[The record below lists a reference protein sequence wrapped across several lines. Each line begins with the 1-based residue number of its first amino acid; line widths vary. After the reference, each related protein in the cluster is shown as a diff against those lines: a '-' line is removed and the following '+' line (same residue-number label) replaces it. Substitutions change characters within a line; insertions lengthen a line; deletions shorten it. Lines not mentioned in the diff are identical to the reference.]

1 MKQTILITGG
11 DGYIAQSLYN
21 KLKNAHKI
29 TLINRNDVD
38 ICNKQAVAHY
48 FSDKQFDVVIH
59 TAITGGKQLLKDD
72 DDVLYDNIEMYV
84 NLARESKKYNK
95 FINIGSGAEFFKE
108 CTPYGRSKVIINNLI
123 NKQSNFYNLRVFAV
137 FDQNELDTRF
147 IKASINRALNAE
159 NVVIHQDKYMDFIYM
174 DDFCKIIQHY
184 IQGKDLEKSINCC
197 YEQKQKLSEIAEV
210 IIQTINPE
218 LQINI
223 IDNTIGEP
231 YHGSA
236 QGVPKLNFIGLST
249 GIKNTIKELI
259 DLN

>member
-38 ICNKQAVAHY
+38 LCNKQAVAHY

-123 NKQSNFYNLRVFAV
+123 NKQSNFYNL
-137 FDQNELDTRF
+137 
-147 IKASINRALNAE
+147 
-159 NVVIHQDKYMDFIYM
+159 
-174 DDFCKIIQHY
+174 
-184 IQGKDLEKSINCC
+184 
-197 YEQKQKLSEIAEV
+197 
-210 IIQTINPE
+210 
-218 LQINI
+218 
-223 IDNTIGEP
+223 
-231 YHGSA
+231 
-236 QGVPKLNFIGLST
+236 
-249 GIKNTIKELI
+249 
-259 DLN
+259 